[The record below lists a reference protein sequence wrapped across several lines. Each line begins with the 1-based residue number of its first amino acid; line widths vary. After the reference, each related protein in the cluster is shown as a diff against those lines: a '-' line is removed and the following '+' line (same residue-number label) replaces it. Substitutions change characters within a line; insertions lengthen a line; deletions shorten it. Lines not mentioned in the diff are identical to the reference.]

1 MGDEDAKRIILARRA
16 RFVAAALAGLN
27 LAMCGGK
34 SETDPQPCLSV
45 VSDDDGGNPQ
55 PCLSPPGPG
64 PVDAAVDVGDAGTD
78 ADDPDAQPQPC
89 LSPLPPDSGDG
100 G

>member
-1 MGDEDAKRIILARRA
+1 MGDEEAKRIIFARRA

-34 SETDPQPCLSV
+34 SEE
-45 VSDDDGGNPQ
+45 GNPQ
-55 PCLSPPGPG
+55 PCLSVLPDEAGNPQPCLTQRHD
-64 PVDAAVDVGDAGTD
+64 PEDAALDAADAADAPDD
-78 ADDPDAQPQPC
+78 ADAEPQPC